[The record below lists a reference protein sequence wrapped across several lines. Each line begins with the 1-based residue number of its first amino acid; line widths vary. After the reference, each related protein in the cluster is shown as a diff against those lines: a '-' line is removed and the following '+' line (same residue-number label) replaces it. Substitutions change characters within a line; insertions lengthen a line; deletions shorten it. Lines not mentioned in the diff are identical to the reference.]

1 MGKGMSSSTATG
13 FLSLKRRLPG
23 SMPSS
28 LVMILCW
35 SASQQSLPH
44 THGLQTARTPV
55 SLNLHATCR
64 ASTGRDAMGS
74 GVVPHGSN
82 EIDEQTNITKNRRR
96 QRQPSKK
103 KTKSANKSAAA
114 SVKGTNAPRKRRVEV
129 LPWNAP
135 YKVSIKTQKRIQA
148 ASSNLPSNDP
158 ILAATAVLDTLL
170 SSSPTKCNAANVVC
184 ALTLSSKTLNQTWRG
199 RSCATMQERAK
210 FQSKFYDVCRI
221 LNHLVDD
228 DKLITRQL
236 CNAAWGIGKHV
247 EYGDEVLLNRHRLA
261 TVSRGSSQWNLKDQY
276 LGVGEEED
284 VIDHVFDSIARRMI
298 GRLNDLIKPTETK
311 SDRVVK
317 TGELSML
324 LWSFAVA
331 KPRDCPPGWEKPRQ
345 IERLNEEN
353 LPSQNGDVVTY
364 VEQLEH
370 SGSPAGVSSD
380 NPKERSVADR
390 LFDAA
395 ALLFCQGQ
403 GSAVLQSP
411 SKEQPL
417 LLQQCSWNEV
427 SNIAWSYATRGAYN
441 SSQGEAMVTFFAR
454 EATRRIHHCLRR
466 VASDEREC
474 NILPRD
480 AIQIAWALG
489 TMDADNVSTA
499 SPVLVRLVDAMHEY
513 WIKTPIGNRPLKS
526 WTCADLTQMAT
537 ALSHGRLD
545 NQSVLDAVYDEAL
558 IRLEKRGGNPG
569 RFSAREISTLMW
581 SQARLY
587 LTPKYGHVYD
597 KFPSVAARALL
608 RRIGP
613 NSPPEVLIKAQEQA
627 NLAWSFTVLEDYR
640 DPSVVSLLQNIF
652 SAASSSRDI
661 QLEHAHQLWQSYY
674 LLSSECPTAV
684 QNVPSEFVDYL
695 EQKWK
700 HEKSRVKNSSS
711 RHRAISRTL
720 DLMRVRHL
728 NEYDDVDVAIA
739 LDYNSTWTH
748 DASDFETNG
757 ERSQVKVAVEFD
769 GPHHFTVMGS
779 NEEDLMLLENG
790 IKITPRVLGH
800 TVLKYRLLKKK
811 GWTVVRIPYY
821 EFDKIPIW
829 SSMERQRYLQR
840 KLKTHSE
847 IRFSGV
853 DVSEYSKLPVTRH
866 SRFD

>member
-1 MGKGMSSSTATG
+1 MDPSTTTG
-13 FLSLKRRLPG
+13 FPSRKRRLG
-23 SMPSS
+23 SMPSAS
-28 LVMILCW
+28 ALVMILCW
-35 SASQQSLPH
+35 SSQQSMPQ
-44 THGLQTARTPV
+44 THGLLAARTP
-55 SLNLHATCR
+55 LHFHATRR
-64 ASTGRDAMGS
+64 ASLGRDAMGS
-74 GVVPHGSN
+74 VVILHGSN
-82 EIDEQTNITKNRRR
+82 AIDEQKNITKQNRRR
-96 QRQPSKK
+96 RRR
-103 KTKSANKSAAA
+103 TKNTNSANKST
-114 SVKGTNAPRKRRVEV
+114 SVKKGANYPRKRRVEV

-135 YKVSIKTQKRIQA
+135 YKVSIKTQKLIQA
-148 ASSNLPSNDP
+148 STSNLPSNDP

-199 RSCATMQERAK
+199 RSCATKQERAK
-210 FQSKFYDVCRI
+210 FQAKLYDVCRI
-221 LNHLVDD
+221 LTQLVDE

-247 EYGDEVLLNRHRLA
+247 EYGEEVLLNRHRSA

-276 LGVGEEED
+276 LGVNEGED

-298 GRLNDLIKPTETK
+298 GRLNVLIKSSETSK
-311 SDRVVK
+311 SDCVVK
-317 TGELSML
+317 PGELSML

-353 LPSQNGDVVTY
+353 PPSQNRDVVTY
-364 VEQLEH
+364 VEHFEH
-370 SGSPAGVSSD
+370 SESPAGVSSE

-390 LFDAA
+390 LFDTA

-403 GSAVLQSP
+403 GSAVLQS
-411 SKEQPL
+411 SNNEQPL
-417 LLQQCSWNEV
+417 LLQQCSWNEL

-441 SSQGEAMVTFFAR
+441 SPQGEAMVTFFAR

-466 VASDEREC
+466 VTSDGSEC

-480 AIQIAWALG
+480 AVQIAWALG
-489 TMDADNVSTA
+489 TMDADNVATA

-513 WIKTPIGNRPLKS
+513 WIKASAGDRPLKS

-545 NQSVLDAVYDEAL
+545 NQSVLDAVYGEAL
-558 IRLEKRGGNPG
+558 IRLEKRGGSPS

-587 LTPKYGHVYD
+587 LTPKFGKVYD

-608 RRIGP
+608 SRMGP

-627 NLAWSFTVLEDYR
+627 NLAWSFTVLEDYK
-640 DPSVVSLLQNIF
+640 DPNVVSLLQNIF
-652 SAASSSRDI
+652 TAASSSRNI
-661 QLEHAHQLWQSYY
+661 QLEHAHQLWQSYF

-720 DLMRVRHL
+720 DLMRVRHR

-739 LDYNSTWTH
+739 LDNNSTWTH
-748 DASDFETNG
+748 DASDFETDG
-757 ERSQVKVAVEFD
+757 GRSQVKVAVEFD

-779 NEEDLMLLENG
+779 NEEDLMLMENG

-811 GWTVVRIPYY
+811 GWAVVRIPFY

-829 SSMERQRYLQR
+829 SSMVRTSVSNLSVSFGAHFLRERSARDIFR
-840 KLKTHSE
+840 E
-847 IRFSGV
+847 N
-853 DVSEYSKLPVTRH
+853 
-866 SRFD
+866 

>member
-1 MGKGMSSSTATG
+1 MG
-13 FLSLKRRLPG
+13 PG
-23 SMPSS
+23 A
-28 LVMILCW
+28 I
-35 SASQQSLPH
+35 
-44 THGLQTARTPV
+44 
-55 SLNLHATCR
+55 
-64 ASTGRDAMGS
+64 DS
-74 GVVPHGSN
+74 GIVLHGSN
-82 EIDEQTNITKNRRR
+82 AVDDQTNITKNRRR
-96 QRQPSKK
+96 QRRPSKK
-103 KTKSANKSAAA
+103 KTKSANKSAASA
-114 SVKGTNAPRKRRVEV
+114 KRANEPRKRVAEV

-135 YKVSIKTQKRIQA
+135 YNVSIKTQKRIQA
-148 ASSNLPSNDP
+148 SSSNLPSNDP

-210 FQSKFYDVCRI
+210 FQSKLYDVCRI
-221 LNHLVDD
+221 LNQLVDE

-247 EYGDEVLLNRHRLA
+247 EYGDEVLLNRHRSTA
-261 TVSRGSSQWNLKDQY
+261 VSRGSSQWNLKDQY
-276 LGVGEEED
+276 LGVNEGED

-298 GRLNDLIKPTETK
+298 GRLNELIKPTETSK

-317 TGELSML
+317 SGELSML

-345 IERLNEEN
+345 IERLNERVNEKN
-353 LPSQNGDVVTY
+353 LSSQNRDVATY
-364 VEQLEH
+364 VERFEH
-370 SGSPAGVSSD
+370 SESPAGVTSD

-390 LFDAA
+390 LFDTA

-403 GSAVLQSP
+403 GSSVLQS
-411 SKEQPL
+411 SNKDQPL
-417 LLQQCSWNEV
+417 LLQQCSWNEL

-454 EATRRIHHCLRR
+454 EATRRIHRCLRR
-466 VASDEREC
+466 VTSDGSEC

-513 WIKTPIGNRPLKS
+513 WIKASTGERPLKS

-545 NQSVLDAVYDEAL
+545 NQSVLDAIYDEAL
-558 IRLEKRGGNPG
+558 IRLERRGGNTS

-587 LTPKYGHVYD
+587 LTPKFGKVYD
-597 KFPSVAARALL
+597 DFPCVAARALL

-627 NLAWSFTVLEDYR
+627 NLAWSFTVLENYK

-652 SAASSSRDI
+652 TAASSSRDI

-684 QNVPSEFVDYL
+684 QNVPSEFGDYL

-739 LDYNSTWTH
+739 LDNNSTWTH
-748 DASDFETNG
+748 DASDFETTG
-757 ERSQVKVAVEFD
+757 GRSQVKVAVEFD

-779 NEEDLMLLENG
+779 NEEDLMLMENG

-829 SSMERQRYLQR
+829 SSMVR
-840 KLKTHSE
+840 T
-847 IRFSGV
+847 
-853 DVSEYSKLPVTRH
+853 
-866 SRFD
+866 